1 MKPLKLLPNRFKLIG
16 LLICIFI
23 IPLIF
28 SLEYIFRDLKH
39 NPELLKSISS
49 ISIIA
54 GFALI
59 IFSKEK
65 IEDEFIEH
73 CRLRAFAA
81 AFIVGIVSYIINEI
95 FDIIDTDTNKTIF
108 QLLFNQ
114 CLFYFAVFYLLKN
127 NLVSKNEKQSKR
139 NSGI

>member
-1 MKPLKLLPNRFKLIG
+1 M
-16 LLICIFI
+16 
-23 IPLIF
+23 
-28 SLEYIFRDLKH
+28 
-39 NPELLKSISS
+39 
-49 ISIIA
+49 
-54 GFALI
+54 I

-81 AFIVGIVSYIINEI
+81 AFIVGIVSYIINET

-108 QLLFNQ
+108 QFLFNQ
-114 CLFYFAVFYLLKN
+114 YLFYFAVFYLLKN

-139 NSGI
+139 NPGI

>member
-16 LLICIFI
+16 LLICILI
-23 IPLIF
+23 IPSIF
-28 SLEYIFRDLKH
+28 LLEYIFRDLKY
-39 NPELLKSISS
+39 NPELLKLISS

-65 IEDEFIEH
+65 NEDEFIEH
-73 CRLRAFAA
+73 CRLRAFAR

-95 FDIIDTDTNKTIF
+95 FHIIDTDTNKTIF
-108 QLLFNQ
+108 QFLFNQ

-127 NLVSKNEKQSKR
+127 NLVSKNEK
-139 NSGI
+139 